1 MHGVR
6 DGRDAAAFGE
16 LTQQTEAADIHAHMV
31 SGLRLPTLALQKGPI
46 VLNDGCACNRDMT
59 FLIVLAAGSVAAI
72 AGTGVL
78 ATRDGYRRVPTRR
91 A

>member
-1 MHGVR
+1 
-6 DGRDAAAFGE
+6 
-16 LTQQTEAADIHAHMV
+16 
-31 SGLRLPTLALQKGPI
+31 
-46 VLNDGCACNRDMT
+46 MT
-59 FLIVLAAGSVAAI
+59 FLIVLAAGAVAAI